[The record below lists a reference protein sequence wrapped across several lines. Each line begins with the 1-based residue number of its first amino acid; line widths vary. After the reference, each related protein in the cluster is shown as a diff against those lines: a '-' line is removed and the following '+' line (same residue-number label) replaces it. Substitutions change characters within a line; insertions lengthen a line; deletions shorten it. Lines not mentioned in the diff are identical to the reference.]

1 MTQSE
6 RMLSLDEALGV
17 VDATLADARLPA
29 ETVATR
35 AALGRTLAADQVS
48 RLDLPPFDKSAMDGY
63 AIRADDE
70 RDSYRLLE
78 TVAAGQVG
86 GAALA
91 PGTTVRVMTGAPVPA
106 GAGRVIMQEDT
117 ERDGETVRVRVH
129 RPAANICLRGEDV
142 RVGDVVLP
150 AGTTITAVDI
160 ANLIACGIVEVEVR
174 RAPRLA
180 VISTGDE
187 IADSLDDLAPGR
199 IMNSNGPLLCGLAE
213 EFRLPVVGEWTLPDQ
228 PHATV
233 RGILEALERAEI
245 VVISGG
251 VSVGEFDYVLP
262 ALAEA
267 GLTVHFCRV
276 ATKPGKPMTYA
287 SGGGK
292 VVFGLPGNPV
302 SVHLAFHLFVLR
314 AVAHYT
320 GGPAG
325 LRTFSLPLASDFKR
339 KKTDRT
345 EFVPAR
351 LTDEGAVAPVE
362 FHGSAH
368 LAAMTHADGFFIV
381 PAGVAALGRDDRVA
395 FVPLLRRRP

>member
-6 RMLSLDEALGV
+6 RMLSLAEAFRV
-17 VDATLADARLPA
+17 VDETLADARLPT
-29 ETVATR
+29 EKVPTR
-35 AALGRTLAADQVS
+35 AALGRTLAADQLS

-63 AIRADDE
+63 AVRADDE

-86 GAALA
+86 EAALA

-117 ERDGETVRVRVH
+117 ESDEEIVRVTTH
-129 RPAANICLRGEDV
+129 RAAGNICLRGEDV

-150 AGTTITAVDI
+150 AGTTLTALDA
-160 ANLIACGIVEVEVR
+160 ANLVACGISDVEVSR
-174 RAPRLA
+174 LPRLA

-187 IADSLDDLAPGR
+187 IADDPDDLAPGR

-213 EFRLPVVGEWTLPDQ
+213 EFRLPVVGEWTLPDEPQ
-228 PHATV
+228 ATT
-233 RGILEALERAEI
+233 RGIVEALQRADI
-245 VVISGG
+245 VAISGG

-267 GLTVHFCRV
+267 GLEVHFCRV

-287 SGGGK
+287 SGAGK
-292 VVFGLPGNPV
+292 AVFGLPGNPV
-302 SVHLAFHLFVLR
+302 SVYIAFHLFVLR
-314 AVAHYT
+314 AVARFT
-320 GGPAG
+320 GAPPGP
-325 LRTFSLPLASDFKR
+325 RTLTLPLACDFKR
-339 KKTDRT
+339 KKADRT

-368 LAAMTHADGFFIV
+368 LAAMGHADGLFIL
-381 PAGVAALGRDDRVA
+381 PAGVAALSAGDGAA
-395 FVPLLRRRP
+395 FLPLLWRRP

>member
-6 RMLSLDEALGV
+6 RMLSLAEAFRV
-17 VDATLADARLPA
+17 VDETLADARLPT
-29 ETVATR
+29 EKVPTR
-35 AALGRTLAADQVS
+35 AALGRTLAADQLS

-63 AIRADDE
+63 AVRADDE

-86 GAALA
+86 EAALA

-117 ERDGETVRVRVH
+117 ESDGATVRVRAH
-129 RPAANICLRGEDV
+129 RAAGNICLRGEDV

-150 AGTTITAVDI
+150 AGTTLTALDA
-160 ANLIACGIVEVEVR
+160 ANLVACGISDVEVSR
-174 RAPRLA
+174 LPRLA

-187 IADSLDDLAPGR
+187 IADDPDDLAPGR

-213 EFRLPVVGEWTLPDQ
+213 EFRLPVVGEWTLPDEPQ
-228 PHATV
+228 ATT
-233 RGILEALERAEI
+233 RGIMEALERADI
-245 VVISGG
+245 VAISGG

-267 GLTVHFCRV
+267 GLEVHFCRV

-287 SGGGK
+287 SGAGK
-292 VVFGLPGNPV
+292 AVFGLPGNPV
-302 SVHLAFHLFVLR
+302 SVYIAFHLFVLR
-314 AVAHYT
+314 AVARFT
-320 GGPAG
+320 GAPPG
-325 LRTFSLPLASDFKR
+325 LRTLTLPLAGDFTR
-339 KKTDRT
+339 KKADRT

-351 LTDEGAVAPVE
+351 LTDDGAVAPVE

-368 LAAMTHADGFFIV
+368 LAAMGHADGLFIL
-381 PAGVAALGRDDRVA
+381 PAGVAALSAGDGAA
-395 FVPLLRRRP
+395 FLPLLRRRP

>member
-1 MTQSE
+1 MIDSK
-6 RMLSLDEALGV
+6 RLLSLDEAFAVL
-17 VDATLADARLPA
+17 DQTLAEARLPA
-29 ETVATR
+29 EAVATR

-48 RLDLPPFDKSAMDGY
+48 LLDLPPFNKSAMDGY

-86 GAALA
+86 EATLA
-91 PGTTVRVMTGAPVPA
+91 PGTTVRVMTGAPVPP

-117 ERDGETVRVRVH
+117 DCEGQTVRVRAH
-129 RPAANICLRGEDV
+129 RAAGNICLRGEDV
-142 RVGDVVLP
+142 RVGDIVVR
-150 AGTTITAVDI
+150 AGTTLTALDI
-160 ANLIACGIVEVEVR
+160 ANLVACGIMRVEVS

-187 IADSLDDLAPGR
+187 IADDPADLAEGR

-213 EFRLPVVGEWTLPDQ
+213 EFRLPVVGEWTLPDEPQ
-228 PHATV
+228 AIV
-233 RGILEALERAEI
+233 RGIVEALERADI
-245 VVISGG
+245 VAISGG

-267 GLTVHFCRV
+267 GLAVHFCRV

-287 SGGGK
+287 SGADK
-292 VVFGLPGNPV
+292 AVFGLPGNPV
-302 SVHLAFHLFVLR
+302 SVHIAFHVFVLR
-314 AVAHYT
+314 AVAHFT
-320 GGPAG
+320 GAPPG
-325 LRTFSLPLASDFKR
+325 LRTLTLPLACDFKR
-339 KKTDRT
+339 KKADRT

-368 LAAMTHADGFFIV
+368 LAAMGHADGVFIV
-381 PAGVAALGRDDRVA
+381 PAGVAALGKGEGA
-395 FVPLLRRRP
+395 TFLPLLRRRP